1 MRSALKQNN
10 LSTKTNI
17 DAVKVKGPIKERPN
31 IDHLIKR
38 ILSERR
44 KQEKKNIFTV
54 TFILLIIGAT
64 TLVSIYN

>member
-1 MRSALKQNN
+1 MTNDLKQNN

-17 DAVKVKGPIKERPN
+17 DAAQVKRPN

-44 KQEKKNIFTV
+44 KQEKKNFLTI
-54 TFILLIIGAT
+54 TFILFTIGAAT
-64 TLVSIYN
+64 FVSIYN

>member
-1 MRSALKQNN
+1 MTNDLKQNN

-17 DAVKVKGPIKERPN
+17 DAAQVKRPN

-44 KQEKKNIFTV
+44 EQEKKNIFTV

-64 TLVSIYN
+64 TLFSIYN